1 MGKKRVYEF
10 AKEMHVDNK
19 DVLDIAKNLG
29 IEVKNHMSS
38 IDQDQEA
45 KIKGV
50 LGKSAAAKAPAT
62 SAAAKPAKSK
72 AATAKD
78 HAQSQS
84 EKPVKHENKP
94 AKSNKTADGKIILS
108 KSTILRPRGTQTAHK
123 AGNHS
128 NQQTANANAGNR
140 NNNRGNNN
148 NRSANNN
155 SNRSN
160 DRNRRKW
167 WQVC

>member
-72 AATAKD
+72 AASAKIMLRTNPK
-78 HAQSQS
+78 SRS
-84 EKPVKHENKP
+84 SMKTSLLSLTKLLMEK
-94 AKSNKTADGKIILS
+94 SF
-108 KSTILRPRGTQTAHK
+108 
-123 AGNHS
+123 
-128 NQQTANANAGNR
+128 
-140 NNNRGNNN
+140 
-148 NRSANNN
+148 
-155 SNRSN
+155 
-160 DRNRRKW
+160 
-167 WQVC
+167 

>member
-10 AKEMHVDNK
+10 AKEMHVENK
-19 DVLDIAKNLG
+19 DVLDIAKDLG

-50 LGKSAAAKAPAT
+50 LSKSAAAKAPAT

-72 AATAKD
+72 AASAKD

-84 EKPVKHENKP
+84 EKPVKHEQ
-94 AKSNKTADGKIILS
+94 A
-108 KSTILRPRGTQTAHK
+108 
-123 AGNHS
+123 
-128 NQQTANANAGNR
+128 
-140 NNNRGNNN
+140 
-148 NRSANNN
+148 
-155 SNRSN
+155 
-160 DRNRRKW
+160 
-167 WQVC
+167 C